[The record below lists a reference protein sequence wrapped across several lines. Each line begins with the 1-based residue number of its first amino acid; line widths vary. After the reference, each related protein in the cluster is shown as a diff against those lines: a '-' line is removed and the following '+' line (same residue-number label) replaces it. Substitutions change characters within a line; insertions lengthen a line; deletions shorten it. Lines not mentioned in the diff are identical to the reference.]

1 MRGIEMKA
9 TSFIKKSIILGLSVS
24 LLSLSVFAQADDDE
38 VVELLD
44 ENEGIMLIDE
54 TESTTGTLHV
64 KQNKSGATVTL
75 SYKGKKKFNV
85 VIADNASITMDELTA
100 LDGKVVKL
108 TGTTAKKL
116 FKVTS
121 IHNITDSVFADD
133 SK

>member
-1 MRGIEMKA
+1 MKA

-24 LLSLSVFAQADDDE
+24 LLSLSVFAQADDNE

-54 TESTTGTLHV
+54 TEFTIGTLHV

>member
-64 KQNKSGATVTL
+64 KPNKSGATVTL